1 MKWYNSILETLRSSL
16 RLEKDAT
23 EAEIHAAM
31 EKQNQNPEPP
41 AVETSAAVDVSAA
54 IETRMDALAKS
65 VTDLQAQVTTLVASV
80 EALSGQVTSA
90 NQRLAVVEKTPA
102 AVATGADT
110 LPAAV
115 APNTNSNTG
124 NFGIELKAAKKM
136 PGLK

>member
-1 MKWYNSILETLRSSL
+1 MKWYNSILETLRSSFG
-16 RLEKDAT
+16 LEQDAT

-31 EKQNQNPEPP
+31 EKQNQNPEMT
-41 AVETSAAVDVSAA
+41 AAEESKAVDVSA
-54 IETRMDALAKS
+54 IEARMDTLAQG
-65 VTDLQAQVTTLVASV
+65 VTALQAQVATLVTSV
-80 EALSGQVTSA
+80 ETLNQQLVAA

-115 APNTNSNTG
+115 AQNTNSNTG